1 MDIEQLDNLLNSA
14 RLPESTVTVCLRGD
28 LQAEWDRLNAKL
40 AELRTAPGR
49 KLSDNAETTTIAA
62 RIREIEGQMKEATI
76 ELTLRALPRRDWLRL
91 LRDHPPRKGDD
102 GDKAMGLNTET
113 FFDALIPLS
122 IVDPELNEDQVSR
135 LMDALSSAQYDKL
148 LEAAWNLNRRDV
160 SVPFSP
166 LASLTAGNTDGK
178 SEQRSASVSPR
189 AASRGGSRKK

>member
-1 MDIEQLDNLLNSA
+1 
-14 RLPESTVTVCLRGD
+14 
-28 LQAEWDRLNAKL
+28 
-40 AELRTAPGR
+40 
-49 KLSDNAETTTIAA
+49 
-62 RIREIEGQMKEATI
+62 
-76 ELTLRALPRRDWLRL
+76 L

-148 LEAAWNLNRRDV
+148 LEAAWSLNRRDV

-166 LASLTAGNTDGK
+166 LASLTAGSTDEK
-178 SEQRSASVSPR
+178 SGQRSASVSPR
-189 AASRGGSRKK
+189 AASRGGSRRK